1 MKPQKTQ
8 VGDNRVAARPIRR
21 HLPLADASQAA
32 QAQQWLPLGYRQ
44 ISTGR
49 FNGLFESVEL
59 AGIELVHEQH
69 DQAVYKTGCTPSNQC
84 TISLIDRTDCAT
96 RFSQFSP
103 ESNESLFFLPRKTE
117 FDVLVPAG
125 CATSYVHLDQTE
137 LIGALELA
145 MEVRADDTLESLN
158 CADTTDLKRAVML
171 VDGLSRPLDLKLT
184 AP

>member
-103 ESNESLFFLPRKTE
+103 ESNENLFFLPRNTE
-117 FDVLVPAG
+117 FDVLVPARRV
-125 CATSYVHLDQTE
+125 TSYVHLDQTE
-137 LIGALELA
+137 LIDVPGLA
-145 MEVRADDTLESLN
+145 MEVRADDTLEPIL
-158 CADTTDLKRAVML
+158 CAGTADLKAALR
-171 VDGLSRPLDLKLT
+171 
-184 AP
+184 